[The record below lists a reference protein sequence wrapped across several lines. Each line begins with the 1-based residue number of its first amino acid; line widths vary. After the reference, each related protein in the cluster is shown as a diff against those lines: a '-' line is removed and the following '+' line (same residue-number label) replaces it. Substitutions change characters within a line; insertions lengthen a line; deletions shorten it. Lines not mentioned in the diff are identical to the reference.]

1 MCTNLRN
8 AVTTSI
14 VSFPGPF
21 VRTLKKLAPDIFSS
35 IIFYWVPLQCSWWNW
50 CHSVYSNML
59 FQCQHHAFPPA
70 LKFAGILKAAF
81 LLLLWNTQFQ
91 ILISS
96 LQNRLMACFWYQ
108 MWWVAAKS
116 NALLWG
122 SPRAWSLAL
131 LTRRLV
137 DPVKAQAVKK
147 FFIPFN
153 LSAWVLHAEQFKL
166 TTWSPL
172 SAFITSHS
180 LPKCSAKDVV
190 FQRFAAATV
199 RALVFLA
206 DGVDDTAVEGQSL
219 VSVEALDG
227 LQS

>member
-1 MCTNLRN
+1 MFLIPDVMSCCPASLE
-8 AVTTSI
+8 AFIASAL
-14 VSFPGPF
+14 SKALCPLLPF
-21 VRTLKKLAPDIFSS
+21 K
-35 IIFYWVPLQCSWWNW
+35 C
-50 CHSVYSNML
+50 
-59 FQCQHHAFPPA
+59 
-70 LKFAGILKAAF
+70 
-81 LLLLWNTQFQ
+81 
-91 ILISS
+91 
-96 LQNRLMACFWYQ
+96 
-108 MWWVAAKS
+108 KS

-122 SPRAWSLAL
+122 SPRAWSSAL

-153 LSAWVLHAEQFKL
+153 LSAWVLHTEQFKL